1 MFKITDEM
9 KKRAEENK
17 EWLESRFIDTKRTY
31 WVAFCD
37 KFWRECEWNFDTR
50 WMDDLYIMYVWDV
63 AWMTVVI
70 DWDIRRD
77 TVEEFL
83 DYIED
88 LENKIINLNEK
99 FKRQEKAD
107 Y

>member
-1 MFKITDEM
+1 MFTITDTM
-9 KKRAEENK
+9 KKRCEENK
-17 EWLESRFIDTKRTY
+17 SWLESQFTDTKISY
-31 WVAFCD
+31 AIAFCSD
-37 KFWRECEWNFDTR
+37 FWKECKGNFDVR
-50 WMDDLYIMYVWDV
+50 GVDEQYYLYVWDV

-77 TVEEFL
+77 TIEEFL

-99 FKRQEKAD
+99 FLPLKK
-107 Y
+107 

>member
-1 MFKITDEM
+1 M
-9 KKRAEENK
+9 
-17 EWLESRFIDTKRTY
+17 DTKRTY
-31 WVAFCD
+31 WIAFTD
-37 KFWRECEWNFDTR
+37 TFWRYCKGNFDTR
-50 WMDDLYIMYVWDV
+50 GNDEQYLMYVWDV
-63 AWMTVVI
+63 QWMTVVI

-77 TVEEFL
+77 TTEEFL

-99 FKRQEKAD
+99 FKKQEKAD